1 MIRFLHQHLVCNTDI
16 RFWFL
21 LTLVV
26 FIFYPSCIY
35 AQISGNIADEQ
46 NFRPLIGANVVLLN
60 QPQGT
65 MTDVE
70 GNFRLNWSQFPV
82 YLRITAVGYVTKDT
96 LLTGPADLR
105 ILLSR
110 SEIISDEIVVSSTR
124 VADSDLKT
132 RPIPISRVT
141 PEHFKNQV
149 QTSAPELL
157 RSTPGVFVQ
166 QTTVGQ
172 GSIYIRGRAGRD
184 VLYLYNGLR
193 MNPSFIR
200 SGQNQYFGAIDPYS
214 IHSMDVYKGPVSV
227 YYGSDALSGGVNIS
241 PVILPFSSKSKF
253 GGKILT
259 QANTGGNGEKTLNTN
274 LSYQREGVSF
284 YLNGTFRDFDYY
296 RMPGNS
302 DDSRWFPYSNHLE
315 NADYQYYSYQ
325 AAARFRIASNTQLN
339 IVSFYSIMPDAPRFD
354 RMIMGYSTENDPTT
368 TAPRAAFDSNTS
380 PLVFS
385 SNSLSLTISERN
397 RLFSTA
403 KITAGYH
410 HLRDDRRTIGFSSP
424 PFYSPVLA
432 DRDHSFTASN
442 QVETEH
448 NSSDQ
453 ILFSIDFKSPISNR
467 VLVKWGGDFTRDVT
481 SSERIP
487 SEENQLVLPRY
498 PDGSVYSS
506 GGVFGHLN
514 YSLYENLGL
523 ETGIRYSI
531 AHANIPFEGTE
542 TARGFNPYSKTFQQ
556 VTGAFGLYWSFI
568 PDWALISNI
577 STGFRAP
584 NIADLSELG
593 VRRSDLFQTANTALK
608 PEKTF
613 NTDLG
618 FRFTSESIQAEVI
631 GYWLHYF
638 DKIEQDRTGFIV
650 DREGER
656 LREDTTPQN
665 SDEFN
670 EISSFN
676 AGFMNLFG
684 IEVSVEAV
692 ISAYLQSGFTFNF
705 TYGNVKMPDGS
716 NVPVDRI
723 PPVNG
728 QIWISFE
735 ALNGLVFRPQ
745 ARYAMS
751 HKRLSP
757 EEYFDTRIS
766 REGTP
771 GFVNLQMITTWESS
785 DHFSIRLFADNLLN
799 RSYREHASSLDGMAR
814 NVTLGLI
821 YQF

>member
-1 MIRFLHQHLVCNTDI
+1 MIRFLHYHPGCNPDI
-16 RFWFL
+16 RYSFL
-21 LTLVV
+21 LTLVL

-46 NFRPLIGANVVLLN
+46 NLRPLFGANIVLVN

-65 MTDVE
+65 MSDVD
-70 GNFRLNWSQFPV
+70 GNFRLSWDQFPV
-82 YLRITAVGYVTKDT
+82 TLRVSAVGYATKDT
-96 LLTGPADLR
+96 LLTAPTHLR
-105 ILLSR
+105 IKLSR
-110 SEIISDEIVVSSTR
+110 SQILIDELVVSSTR

-141 PEHFKNQV
+141 PEHFANQN

-157 RSTPGVFVQ
+157 RSTPGVFIQ

-200 SGQNQYFGAIDPYS
+200 SGQNQYFGALDPYS
-214 IHSMDVYKGPVSV
+214 IQSIDVYRGPVSV
-227 YYGSDALSGGVNIS
+227 YYGSDALSGGINIS
-241 PVILPFSSKSKF
+241 PVILPFSNESIVS
-253 GGKILT
+253 GKMLSQTNI
-259 QANTGGNGEKTLNTN
+259 GGNGEKTLNTN
-274 LSYQREGVSF
+274 LSYQRKGASF
-284 YLNGTFRDFDYY
+284 YLNGTFRDYDYY

-302 DDSRWFPYSNHLE
+302 NDSRWFPYSNHLK

-325 AAARFRIASNTQLN
+325 ATARFRLASNAQLN
-339 IVSFYSIMPDAPRFD
+339 FVSFYSIIPKAPRFD
-354 RMIMGYSTENDPTT
+354 RMIMGFSIENDPVPTS
-368 TAPRAAFDSNTS
+368 PRAAYDSNTS
-380 PLVFS
+380 PLVFAA
-385 SNSLSLTISERN
+385 NSISLTISERN

-410 HLRDDRRTIGFSSP
+410 HLRDDRRTIGFSEP

-432 DRDHSFTASN
+432 DRDPLFTASS
-442 QVETEH
+442 QEETEH
-448 NSSDQ
+448 NSSNQ
-453 ILFSIDFKSPISNR
+453 LLLSTDFKTPLSNR
-467 VLVKWGGDFTRDVT
+467 VLLKWGGDFTRDVT
-481 SSERIP
+481 NSERIP
-487 SEENQLVLPRY
+487 AGATQPVLPRY

-506 GGVFGHLN
+506 GGLFGHLN
-514 YSLYENLGL
+514 YSAYENLGL
-523 ETGIRYSI
+523 EAGIRYSI
-531 AHANIPFEGTE
+531 AHANIPFEGTD
-542 TARGFNPYSKTFQQ
+542 TPRGFKPYTKTFQQ
-556 VTGAFGLYWSFI
+556 LTGAFGLYWSFI
-568 PDWALISNI
+568 PNWALISNI
-577 STGFRAP
+577 SSGFRAP

-593 VRRSDLFQTANTALK
+593 VRRSVLFQTANTDLK

-613 NTDLG
+613 NTDVG
-618 FRFTSESIQAEVI
+618 IRYKSESIQVEII

-638 DKIEQDRTGFIV
+638 DKIEQARTGFIV
-650 DREGER
+650 NRNGER

-670 EISSFN
+670 EISTFN

-684 IEVSVEAV
+684 VEFSADAV
-692 ISAYLQSGFTFNF
+692 ITTKLNSGITLNF
-705 TYGNVKMPDGS
+705 TRGDVKMPDRS

-728 QIWISFE
+728 QIWISYE
-735 ALNGLVFRPQ
+735 AVNGLLLRPQ
-745 ARYAMS
+745 IRYAFE

-757 EEYFDTRIS
+757 EEYSDDRIS

-771 GFVNLQMITTWESS
+771 GFLNLQMITTWETS

>member
-1 MIRFLHQHLVCNTDI
+1 MIRFLYCRLAFYPVVRN
-16 RFWFL
+16 WFL
-21 LTLVV
+21 FTLFVL
-26 FIFYPSCIY
+26 IFYPSTIY

-46 NFRPLIGANVVLLN
+46 NLRPLIGANIVLVN

-65 MTDVE
+65 MTDAV
-70 GNFRLNWSQFPV
+70 GNFRLNWDQFPV
-82 YLRITAVGYVTKDT
+82 TLRISAVGYVSKDT
-96 LLTGPADLR
+96 LITGPADLR

-110 SEIISDEIVVSSTR
+110 SEIISDELIVSSTR

-132 RPIPISRVT
+132 RPIPTSRVT
-141 PEHFKNQV
+141 PEHFSNQN
-149 QTSAPELL
+149 QSSAPELL

-200 SGQNQYFGAIDPYS
+200 SGQNQYFGSIDPYS
-214 IHSMDVYKGPVSV
+214 IQSIDVYRGPVSV

-241 PVILPFSSKSKF
+241 PVILPFSGESKL
-253 GGKILT
+253 GGQILT
-259 QANTGGNGEKTLNTN
+259 QANTGGNGEKTLNAN
-274 LSYQREGVSF
+274 LTYQREGASL
-284 YLNGTFRDFDYY
+284 YLNGTFRDYDYY

-302 DDSRWFPYSNHLE
+302 NDPRWFPYTNNLE

-325 AAARFRIASNTQLN
+325 AAARFRLAPNTQLS

-354 RMIMGYSTENDPTT
+354 RMIMGYSVENDPAP

-380 PLVFS
+380 PLLFS
-385 SNSLSLTISERN
+385 SNSISLTISERN

-410 HLRDDRRTIGFSSP
+410 HLRDDRRTVGFSDP
-424 PFYSPVLA
+424 PFYSTTLA
-432 DRDHSFTASN
+432 DRDPSFTASS
-442 QVETEH
+442 QQETEH
-448 NSSDQ
+448 NTSNQLLLST
-453 ILFSIDFKSPISNR
+453 DFKTPLSSR
-467 VLVKWGGDFTRDVT
+467 VLIKWGGDYTRDMT
-481 SSERIP
+481 SSERLP
-487 SEENQLVLPRY
+487 AGATQQVLPRY

-506 GGVFGHLN
+506 GGIFGHLN
-514 YSLYENLGL
+514 YSPHDNLGL
-523 ETGIRYSI
+523 EAGIRYSI
-531 AHANIPFEGTE
+531 AHANIPFEGTN
-542 TARGFNPYSKTFQQ
+542 TARGFDPYTKTFQQ
-556 VTGAFGLYWSFI
+556 ITGAFGLYWLFL

-593 VRRSDLFQTANTALK
+593 VRRSDLFQTANTDLK

-618 FRFTSESIQAEVI
+618 VRYNTETVQAEII

-638 DKIEQDRTGFIV
+638 DKIEQSRTGFIV
-650 DREGER
+650 NRDGER
-656 LREDTTPQN
+656 LREDTNPQN

-684 IEVSVEAV
+684 VEFLV
-692 ISAYLQSGFTFNF
+692 DVLISTNLKSGFTFNY
-705 TYGNVKMPDGS
+705 TRGDVKMPDGS

-728 QIWISFE
+728 QFWISYE
-735 ALNGLVFRPQ
+735 VVKGLVFRPQ
-745 ARYAMS
+745 VRYALD

-757 EEYFDTRIS
+757 EEYFDDRIS
-766 REGTP
+766 KEGTP
-771 GFVNLQMITTWESS
+771 GFVNLQLNTTWETT
-785 DHFSIRLFADNLLN
+785 DNFTVRLFADNLLN